1 MGQGEVGGRSR
12 KTRKRG
18 RRRLFIERSPSA
30 GAGKKNETYPSS
42 LELQK
47 SPITFSFFGSEV

>member
-1 MGQGEVGGRSR
+1 MGQGEVGGRSL

-18 RRRLFIERSPSA
+18 RRRLFIKKSPSA
-30 GAGKKNETYPSS
+30 GACKKNETYPSS

-47 SPITFSFFGSEV
+47 SPITFSFFGSED